1 MMPSSPSDTERP
13 TCSGVRRPPSL
24 GRLLPLAAI
33 ILLGAFLRLY
43 QVDLTNIS
51 DDEAAGLT
59 LAQSWLEGGPF
70 PLVGVGSSTG
80 VDRPAW
86 QVYLLVP
93 PLLVSRDPA
102 VAIGF
107 IAFLNVLSVPLCYR
121 LVRRSFGRHAA
132 LLASLLYASGFW
144 PAFVGRNAFDVAFMA
159 PISLLVLDRLLAV
172 VGRQPR
178 ALGWALFWALLGVA
192 VHPAALGLA
201 GLVAVVAL
209 ALRLP
214 LSPARLAPGALLGA
228 LVWSP
233 FLWHLLS
240 SRGTGL
246 GQAAAVG
253 SQPLQVDLEIL
264 RLGLAQL
271 FPHPQD
277 PLFQSPVGTV
287 IPGEEWLGALHGLV
301 VALFLLSLAWCA
313 LRGLPALRQ
322 PRGHHA
328 HYLVLALAY
337 LVPLLVFVPHPFPIY
352 NHYSF
357 PVLPYAPIILAL
369 GLTQFRVPSSAFRVL
384 GTRDQELATRNWRRV
399 AWGGAAALA
408 AVQVWVL
415 LALLQ
420 WVAANGGT
428 FWSGVPVRFALRALD
443 AATQALAS
451 PTDPIHVATASERTY
466 RFLLRGRRASIV
478 DPHRTLAF
486 PADNGRPVV
495 YLTTSDGSKGSRLL
509 RRRFPETE
517 RFRLLRSTLPAYYRV
532 YVLPADAGALA
543 QEAALQTR
551 GPWELAN
558 GLRLEGFAL
567 PDELRPSEELSLALA
582 WTVARRPAPPA
593 ADPRFFAH
601 LLDRS
606 GRKWSEANELDY
618 HAARWRE
625 GDRVI
630 SWLEVPVPPEA
641 PRGLYTLQF
650 GMFDAHTQERVAIN
664 AHGRTVDFLA
674 VEALRMTP
682 AAPHRPADH
691 PLEPP
696 ARFAGA
702 LELLG
707 YDLPAQAR
715 SGDELTLR
723 LLWRTSQ
730 RLVTNYSLFVHLRDE
745 EGRLVDQRDG
755 FPAGRL
761 YPTSAWRPGEVVED
775 VRRLSLATAAPG
787 QRLSV
792 ALGWYRLDTGQRL
805 PLEARTPGQSALSL
819 GPVVVVP

>member
-1 MMPSSPSDTERP
+1 MRSPPR
-13 TCSGVRRPPSL
+13 L

-33 ILLGAFLRLY
+33 ILLGAFLRLC

-59 LAQSWLEGGPF
+59 LAQGWLEGGPF

-86 QVYLLVP
+86 KVYLLVP
-93 PLLVSRDPA
+93 PLLVSRDPS
-102 VAIGF
+102 VAIAF
-107 IAFLNVLSVPLCYR
+107 IALLNVLSIPLCYR
-121 LVRRSFGRHAA
+121 LVRRSFGRRAA

-144 PAFVGRNAFDVAFMA
+144 AAFVARNAFDMGFMA
-159 PISLLVLDRLLAV
+159 PISLLVLDRLLAATLD
-172 VGRQPR
+172 RQPR

-192 VHPAALGLA
+192 VHPGALGLV
-201 GLVAVVAL
+201 GLVVVVGL

-214 LSPARLAPGALLGA
+214 LSPARLAPGVLLGVVA
-228 LVWSP
+228 WLP

-240 SRGTGL
+240 SPDTDL

-253 SQPLQVDLEIL
+253 SRPLQVDPEIL
-264 RLGLAQL
+264 LLGLGQI

-287 IPGEEWLGALHGLV
+287 ITGTEALAVLHGLV

-313 LRGLPALRQ
+313 AQGLPALRRPQ
-322 PRGHHA
+322 SPRAPH
-328 HYLVLALAY
+328 LVLALAY
-337 LVPLLVFVPHPFPIY
+337 LVPLLVFVSHPFPIY

-369 GLTQFRVPSSAFRVL
+369 GLSQFRVPSSAFRVM
-384 GTRDQELATRNWRRV
+384 GTRNSKLETRNAGRWGWAV
-399 AWGGAAALA
+399 ALSLA
-408 AVQVWVL
+408 GVQVWML

-443 AATQALAS
+443 AATQARAS
-451 PTDPIHVATASERTY
+451 PADPINVATASERTY
-466 RFLLRGRRASIV
+466 RFLLRGRSANIV

-495 YLTTSDGSKGSRLL
+495 YLTTSDGSDGSRLL

-517 RFRLLRSTLPAYYRV
+517 QFRLLRSTLPDYYRV
-532 YVLPADAGALA
+532 YLLPPPAGPVA
-543 QEAALQTR
+543 QAAAIQER

-558 GLRLEGFAL
+558 GLRLEGYSL
-567 PDELRPSEELSLALA
+567 PDELRPAEDLPLVLA
-582 WTVARRPAPPA
+582 WTVARQPVQPGGEPA
-593 ADPRFFAH
+593 AEQRFFAH

-618 HAARWRE
+618 DAAHWHQ

-630 SWLEVPVPPEA
+630 SWLQVPVPAEA
-641 PRGLYTLQF
+641 PRGLYTLQL
-650 GMFDAHTQERVAIN
+650 GMFDASTQERVAIG
-664 AHGRTVDFLA
+664 AAGGAVDFLA
-674 VEALRMTP
+674 AEGLRVTP
-682 AAPHRPADH
+682 TTSPPTPEH

-696 ARFAGA
+696 ARFAGG

-707 YDLPAQAR
+707 YDLSAEAR
-715 SGDELTLR
+715 AGTNLTLR
-723 LLWRTSQ
+723 LLWRTTQ
-730 RLVTNYSLFVHLRDE
+730 PLAANYSLFVHLRDQ

-755 FPAGRL
+755 FPAGGL

-775 VRRLSLATAAPG
+775 LRQLGLATAAPG

-792 ALGWYRLDTGQRL
+792 ALGWYGLDTGQRL
-805 PLEARTPGQSALSL
+805 ALDGAPQGEEAVTL
-819 GPVVVVP
+819 GPVSVVP